1 LWCYKY
7 HLNPLTSSACT
18 SSMDKW
24 TYGYGYNTMNFI
36 GPPYEW
42 NIYHF
47 TTFPYPKYPSMPNAY
62 LAEFFP
68 NNPANCSVPT
78 PNSTIKYHKSTRE
91 VNGQTQGVISMS
103 FNNVTDYNYYKT
115 KITAGSWTNFQLI
128 TLIHT
133 IF

>member
-1 LWCYKY
+1 MDMDITLLIIQA
-7 HLNPLTSSACT
+7 HLTNGIHTS
-18 SSMDKW
+18 
-24 TYGYGYNTMNFI
+24 
-36 GPPYEW
+36 
-42 NIYHF
+42 
-47 TTFPYPKYPSMPNAY
+47 PYPTQNTPQCFTYI
-62 LAEFFP
+62 AEFFP

-115 KITAGSWTNFQLI
+115 RITAGSWTNFTLNF
-128 TLIHT
+128 LIHT